1 MGGHDVDSSSIGY
14 SIFACDMGHLL
25 VAATERGVC
34 VVRFGDEPEALA
46 EALRDEFPFAEVRP
60 DAERLA
66 SWVEAL
72 RDYLDGR
79 SARLDFPM
87 DVRASQFQRR
97 VWDALRAI
105 PYGATRSYSEIA
117 AAIHRPEAARA
128 VARACASNPVALV
141 VPCHRV
147 IGANGNLSGYRWGA
161 HRKQTLLDRESRRAA
176 RTGQTASDE
185 PVAANRR
192 GRGRATSRSEVKR
205 RPPSI
210 SARQAIPPG

>member
-1 MGGHDVDSSSIGY
+1 MNGSSIGY

-25 VAATERGVC
+25 VAATARGVC

-46 EALRDEFPFAEVRP
+46 AALRDEFPFAEVRP

-66 SWVEAL
+66 PWVEAL
-72 RDYLDGR
+72 LNYLEGR
-79 SARLDFPM
+79 STRLDFPL

-128 VARACASNPVALV
+128 VARACASNPVSLV

-147 IGANGNLSGYRWGA
+147 IGASGNLSGYRWGVD
-161 HRKQTLLDRESRRAA
+161 RKQALLDRESRRAA
-176 RTGQTASDE
+176 RTGQTAADE
-185 PVAANRR
+185 PVAADRR
-192 GRGRATSRSEVKR
+192 GRGRATSHSEIKR
-205 RPPSI
+205 RPPSV